1 MKLFGNGWEVGTSLV
16 IGAGIVLLAPIVMP
30 MVASVMKPLA
40 KAVIKGG
47 LMAYESS
54 KVALAETKETLEDLA
69 AEAKA
74 EIASAQKQA
83 K

>member
-1 MKLFGNGWEVGTSLV
+1 MKLFGNGFEVGTSLV

-40 KAVIKGG
+40 KAAIKGG
-47 LMAYESS
+47 LLAFESS

-74 EIASAQKQA
+74 EIASAQKKA